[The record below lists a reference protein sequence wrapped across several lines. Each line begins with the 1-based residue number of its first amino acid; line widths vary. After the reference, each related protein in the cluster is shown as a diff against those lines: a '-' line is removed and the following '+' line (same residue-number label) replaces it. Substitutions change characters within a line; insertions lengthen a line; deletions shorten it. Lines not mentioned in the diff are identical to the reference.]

1 MKNILLFVLLILIFQ
16 VSNAQEKIIRKNNL
30 NGFFYEEY
38 EVLKSDKKNKNGI
51 YEIVNSSSKKA
62 LAVGKYNNNKPVG
75 NWYYYNTKGDLIQRF
90 NYDSNTLFFNQSS
103 ENPSLTYKFKYE
115 LQEDDQVIY
124 PIKIGGDFIGLD
136 FINTKLNSSVGNYIY
151 NYGDENSVISNK
163 LLINEDG
170 VLIEWKTEV
179 QIGTHIQEF
188 YNSIKNLNDYNLN
201 FIPAKVNG
209 MPVQCYIYIESKIKF
224 RGKNKSTY

>member
-1 MKNILLFVLLILIFQ
+1 ML
-16 VSNAQEKIIRKNNL
+16 
-30 NGFFYEEY
+30 
-38 EVLKSDKKNKNGI
+38 
-51 YEIVNSSSKKA
+51 A
-62 LAVGKYNNNKPVG
+62 L
-75 NWYYYNTKGDLIQRF
+75 
-90 NYDSNTLFFNQSS
+90 
-103 ENPSLTYKFKYE
+103 
-115 LQEDDQVIY
+115 
-124 PIKIGGDFIGLD
+124 
-136 FINTKLNSSVGNYIY
+136 
-151 NYGDENSVISNK
+151 SNK